1 MKIKLLKIIGIIF
14 GCVAGL
20 VLAGF
25 TIYVIL
31 FYPRKAESFEIITAN
46 PTKTVLIATQGSD
59 FKDTFVKTLCDSLK
73 NSSAYIKGIDVKNL
87 AEVNDE
93 NWDKI
98 LIINSFLI
106 RLNKNVDRFISRAA
120 TPDKILLFITSG
132 GADWQPQPELMVD
145 AITSASR
152 KQYITNLVN
161 LITIWVGKEGDQK
174 WEPDDYLLTLRFF
187 PRVDVKAACEAIVL
201 ERVRYELRYPN
212 LINLINW
219 TGYQFLRLKDIKS
232 ALEVFKLNVSLLPDA
247 WNVYYCYGEALLAN
261 GDLEAAIKNYL
272 KAVELNPHS
281 KSANNMLKKLGKN

>member
-1 MKIKLLKIIGIIF
+1 MKTKLLKIIGIILG
-14 GCVAGL
+14 GCAGL
-20 VLAGF
+20 ALAGF
-25 TIYVIL
+25 IVYVIL
-31 FYPRKAESFEIITAN
+31 FYPRKADSFEIISTN

-59 FKDTFVKTLCDSLK
+59 FKDTFIKTLCDSLK
-73 NSSAYIKGIDVKNL
+73 KSSLYIKGIDVKNL

-106 RLNKNVDRFISRAA
+106 KLNKSVDRFVSRAV
-120 TPDKILLFITSG
+120 TPEKILIFVTSD

-152 KQYITNLVN
+152 KQYITNLVD
-161 LITIWVGKEGDQK
+161 LITIWIGKEGDQR
-174 WEPDDYLLTLRFF
+174 WDTDDHLLTLRFF

-201 ERVRYELRYPN
+201 ERVRYELKYPN

-219 TGYQFLRLKDIKS
+219 TGYQFLRLRDIKS
-232 ALEVFKLNVSLLPDA
+232 ALEVFKLNVSLFPNA
-247 WNVYYCYGEALLAN
+247 WNVYDSYGEALLAN
-261 GDLEAAIKNYL
+261 GDRETAIRNYQ

-281 KSANNMLKKLGKN
+281 KSANNMLKKMSKD